1 MHVML
6 VHKYWTMGAKSFFFL
21 KLYCQ
26 KLRKK
31 KKGYTILVLIE
42 VELDDFNHYFGQTHF
57 HKWYFIKLG
66 ARPNDW
72 IRNNWSRD
80 LLYTWIS
87 KLNDFLSSISYF
99 CFLSFSFL
107 NKQKRQIMC
116 VALFHMNLKHSKK
129 KTFSYKKLELMW
141 SRLRE
146 PPSSFFLF
154 FELTVSKMSNYSAPR
169 EQCSLLFS
177 LTWMVD
183 PTMRGEHIAPGV
195 LNNFSRRRGSISK
208 PAELNPEKDCSYT

>member
-1 MHVML
+1 ML
-6 VHKYWTMGAKSFFFL
+6 VHKYWTIGEKFFFFN
-21 KLYCQ
+21 YNCQ
-26 KLRKK
+26 KKKK

-57 HKWYFIKLG
+57 HKWYFIKLV

-80 LLYTWIS
+80 LLFTWIS

-99 CFLSFSFL
+99 CFLSYFFL

-116 VALFHMNLKHSKK
+116 VALFHMNLKYLQ
-129 KTFSYKKLELMW
+129 KTVSCKKLELIW

-154 FELTVSKMSNYSAPR
+154 FELTLSKMSNYSAPR
-169 EQCSLLFS
+169 EQCSLLSHNSVFFFFFIHSFMVS
-177 LTWMVD
+177 LTIHV
-183 PTMRGEHIAPGV
+183 RGENIASGV
-195 LNNFSRRRGSISK
+195 LNNFSRTRGR
-208 PAELNPEKDCSYT
+208 T